1 MDPEATEPAA
11 PEPLIIGP
19 RARIPNPSLEP
30 LAFLVGEWRTTG
42 THPAL
47 GGRTVTGQA
56 SFTWHEGGAFLLV
69 RTHVDEPGF
78 PDGVAV
84 IGGDGGRTID
94 HPRFV
99 MVYVD
104 EREVSRLYDVVLGA
118 GTVTWSRDD
127 PMIAQTVTVHAE
139 PDGTLVSTGR
149 ISEHGGP
156 WGEDLSQVFHRVS

>member
-1 MDPEATEPAA
+1 MAPDATEPAA
-11 PEPLIIGP
+11 TEPEIGP
-19 RARIPNPSLEP
+19 RARIPNPALAP

-47 GGRTVTGQA
+47 AGRTVDGRA

-78 PDGVAV
+78 PDGLAL
-84 IGGDGGRTID
+84 IGSDNGRTTD
-94 HPRFV
+94 HPRLV

-104 EREVSRLYDVVLGA
+104 EREVSRIYDVSVGEA
-118 GTVTWSRDD
+118 AVTWSRDD
-127 PMIAQTVTVHAE
+127 PTIAQSVTVRAE

-156 WGEDLSQVFHRVS
+156 WGDDLSQVFHRLT